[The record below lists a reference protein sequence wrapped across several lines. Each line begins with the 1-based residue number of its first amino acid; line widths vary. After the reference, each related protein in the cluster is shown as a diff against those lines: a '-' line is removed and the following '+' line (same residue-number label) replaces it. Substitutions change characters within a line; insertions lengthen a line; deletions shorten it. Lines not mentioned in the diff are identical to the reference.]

1 MHEFEKTVDGILK
14 YINNELLDGMNETQ
28 KFIARVFI
36 SRMINNEEK
45 IKTLFINNGFIR
57 TFGVITSDGMVDVE
71 GLAKDIKRE
80 IERAGKITFDIPMF
94 GKYTFTPSDVDVLY
108 NTITGGTKTDESY

>member
-1 MHEFEKTVDGILK
+1 MYEFEKTVDGILK
-14 YINNELLDGMNETQ
+14 YMNNELLDGMNETQ
-28 KFIARVFI
+28 KFIARVFM

-80 IERAGKITFDIPMF
+80 IERVGKITFDLPMF